1 MEMTEAV
8 EQREV
13 QWRVVV
19 EEESVKGY
27 YLVLTRG
34 RNQATAAIDWLA
46 APESR
51 CTSRDRA
58 ST

>member
-1 MEMTEAV
+1 MDG
-8 EQREV
+8 
-13 QWRVVV
+13 
-19 EEESVKGY
+19 EEESVSVSVKVKVWLPKEGIK
-27 YLVLTRG
+27 
-34 RNQATAAIDWLA
+34 NQATAAIDWLA